1 MQIKEQ
7 AQLLLEKN
15 ENLIK
20 EMAEKVRKSE
30 ELLERAQDQQ
40 AATAELLAELDE
52 ANETANDAVKRGD
65 QTLKEA
71 QETLKKL
78 GGKFCEKEFRNFLFY
93 EIRKMK
99 ELINLK
105 LFKFLSLKN
114 FISIFIYCIRI

>member
-1 MQIKEQ
+1 MEQ
-7 AQLLLEKN
+7 N

-20 EMAEKVRKSE
+20 ELAEKVRKSE
-30 ELLERAQDQQ
+30 ELLDRAQDQQ

-78 GGKFCEKEFRNFLFY
+78 GGKFCKK
-93 EIRKMK
+93 I
-99 ELINLK
+99 
-105 LFKFLSLKN
+105 
-114 FISIFIYCIRI
+114 